1 MKMTITNNFIQFE
14 FPQSLDL
21 WASSAKGDKLPL
33 AARLLADC
41 EASQIPSSATK
52 VELPTKLVAA
62 WPETLAVSAG
72 LPRNC
77 PFGCDLRLSSGLG
90 QTGTTLSVR
99 WLKPSTSVPLSQ
111 APVLDG
117 LSISLGIHTFRL
129 QEPYFSVLELVE
141 EFNEAG
147 RTDPQEQFRIW
158 AHIRSALGE
167 NAVGNVTDSFLR
179 IFRVTSA
186 DSLTFSFTTDANG
199 DLQIDPVLL
208 TSQFNIDDG
217 TTGKV
222 RALLESEEATLIS
235 RLDSLSSGAS
245 SFPLSNGTYVVVDE
259 RLQKALAAVKVLRK
273 ASPEERKRAVLH
285 PEAVIA
291 EMMGEDSD
299 TQALPPVFIET
310 ETYSERVLDVAE
322 WVAPIIPWI
331 KVESQQWLPADTFG
345 FRVGAA
351 EIALTETD
359 LEAAIHQVQTAIEK
373 GEKTALV
380 NGQNVPATAETVSSL
395 TELKDAIT
403 SRKDPSSKVE
413 KTKISKNVLIIQT
426 NFQDSDFVHTSVSNR
441 PGTIGLPDSLKTQPK
456 QHQIDGLTWL
466 QSHWTAGSVGALLAD
481 DMGLGKT
488 FQALAFLAWLK
499 EQMHSGLI
507 EKRPILIVAPVG
519 LLRNWEAEHA
529 LHLSAPGLG
538 DVVRAYGYHIKFLK
552 KGSHKQ
558 GNAGLDSAQISS
570 ADWVLAN
577 YEAISDYQLTFGAIK
592 FACVVFDEAQKI
604 KTPSARMTHAAKGLN
619 TDFVLAM
626 TGTPVE
632 NRLAD
637 LWCIS
642 DVVQPSSLGS
652 IKEFSAK
659 YEGTDS
665 AEAVKGLRAKIWQE
679 ESEIQDKPPL
689 LMLRRLKNEKLKG
702 LPAKHEHVIRKD
714 MPAEQA
720 QAYSHAIAL
729 KQIKGPQGTLGTI
742 QALRAVSLHP
752 DLHHGTSQDLSP
764 EKSARF
770 LVALDVLD
778 KCFEL
783 KEKALIFLESL
794 ELQSAEQ
801 LPLILQQR
809 YQLSKL
815 PLVINGEVNTST
827 RQDRVDDFQGRDG
840 FDVMIL
846 SPKAGGVGITLTAAN
861 HVIHLSRWWNPA
873 VEDQCSDRAYRIG
886 QTKDVHIYYPM
897 AINPN
902 DPESSF
908 DLKLDELMTRKRV
921 LSQQLLAPPTITKQ
935 DYESLLTQVKG

>member
-1 MKMTITNNFIQFE
+1 MNITNTGSSIE
-14 FPQSLDL
+14 FDFSEPLDI
-21 WASSAKGDKLPL
+21 WASSVKGDKIAL
-33 AARLLADC
+33 AARLLSDC
-41 EASQIPSSATK
+41 ELLQISSSTKNIKFPYQIVAS
-52 VELPTKLVAA
+52 
-62 WPETLAVSAG
+62 WPETIAVSAG

-77 PFGCDLRLSSGLG
+77 PFGFDLRLSSGLG

-99 WLKPSTSVPLSQ
+99 WLKPSTSVPLNNTP
-111 APVLDG
+111 AVDG
-117 LSISLGIHTFRL
+117 LIISLGEHFFRI
-129 QEPYFSVLELVE
+129 QEPYFTVLELVN
-141 EFNEAG
+141 EFNEVG

-158 AHIRSALGE
+158 AHIRAALGE
-167 NAVGNVTDSFLR
+167 DTVGNVTDSFLR

-186 DSLTFSFTTDANG
+186 DSLTFSFTTDSNG
-199 DLQIDPVLL
+199 DLQINPVLL
-208 TSQFNIDDG
+208 TSQFNIEDG
-217 TTGKV
+217 TTSKV
-222 RALLESEEATLIS
+222 RALLESEESTLIS
-235 RLDSLSSGAS
+235 RLDSLSLGAS

-259 RLQKALAAVKVLRK
+259 RLQKALAAVKTLRK

-291 EMMGEDSD
+291 EMIGEDSD
-299 TQALPPVFIET
+299 TQFLPPVFIET

-322 WVAPIIPWI
+322 WIAPIVPWI
-331 KVESQQWLPADTFG
+331 KVESQQWLPTDTFG
-345 FRVGAA
+345 FRVGNA
-351 EIALTETD
+351 EIPLTEQD
-359 LEAAIHQVQTAIEK
+359 LESAIHQVQTAINK

-380 NGQNVPATAETVSSL
+380 NGQSVPANAETMASL
-395 TELKDAIT
+395 SDLKYAVAA
-403 SRKDPSSKVE
+403 RKDPSTKGKKPKV
-413 KTKISKNVLIIQT
+413 SKNVLIIKS
-426 NFQDSDFVHTSVSNR
+426 NFEGSDFVHTSESNR
-441 PGTIGLPDSLKTQPK
+441 PGVPGLPELLKTQPK

-466 QSHWTAGSVGALLAD
+466 QRHWVEGSAGALLAD

-488 FQALAFLAWLK
+488 FQALAYLAWLK
-499 EQMHSGLI
+499 EQMHRGLI
-507 EKRPILIVAPVG
+507 PKRPILIVAPVG
-519 LLRNWEAEHA
+519 LLRNWEAEHL
-529 LHLSAPGLG
+529 LHLASPGLG
-538 DVVRAYGYHIKFLK
+538 DVVRAYGENIKFLK

-592 FACVVFDEAQKI
+592 FVCVVFDEAQRV
-604 KTPSARMTHAAKGLN
+604 KTPSARMTTAAKGLN

-637 LWCIS
+637 LWCIA
-642 DVVQPSSLGS
+642 DLVQPFALGAIKDFS
-652 IKEFSAK
+652 IK
-659 YEGTDS
+659 YEGPESES
-665 AEAVKGLRAKIWQE
+665 AIKGLRDKIWQE
-679 ESEIQDKPPL
+679 ESEIQTKPPL

-702 LPAKHEHVIRKD
+702 LPMKHEHVIKKD
-714 MPAEQA
+714 MPPEQA
-720 QAYSHAIAL
+720 QAYSHAIAIN
-729 KQIKGPQGTLGTI
+729 QIRGPQGTLGTI

-752 DLHHGTSQDLSP
+752 DLYHGISQDLAP

-770 LVALDVLD
+770 LVAFDVLD

-783 KEKALIFLESL
+783 NEKALIFLESL
-794 ELQSAEQ
+794 DLQSADQ

-809 YQLSKL
+809 YKLSKL

-827 RQDRVDDFQGRDG
+827 RQDRVNDFQSRSG

-897 AINPN
+897 AINPG
-902 DPESSF
+902 DPDTSF
-908 DLKLDELMTRKRV
+908 DIKLNELMTRKRN

-935 DYESLLTQVKG
+935 EYEFLLSEVKG

>member
-1 MKMTITNNFIQFE
+1 M
-14 FPQSLDL
+14 
-21 WASSAKGDKLPL
+21 
-33 AARLLADC
+33 
-41 EASQIPSSATK
+41 
-52 VELPTKLVAA
+52 
-62 WPETLAVSAG
+62 
-72 LPRNC
+72 
-77 PFGCDLRLSSGLG
+77 
-90 QTGTTLSVR
+90 
-99 WLKPSTSVPLSQ
+99 
-111 APVLDG
+111 
-117 LSISLGIHTFRL
+117 
-129 QEPYFSVLELVE
+129 
-141 EFNEAG
+141 
-147 RTDPQEQFRIW
+147 
-158 AHIRSALGE
+158 
-167 NAVGNVTDSFLR
+167 
-179 IFRVTSA
+179 
-186 DSLTFSFTTDANG
+186 
-199 DLQIDPVLL
+199 
-208 TSQFNIDDG
+208 
-217 TTGKV
+217 
-222 RALLESEEATLIS
+222 
-235 RLDSLSSGAS
+235 
-245 SFPLSNGTYVVVDE
+245 
-259 RLQKALAAVKVLRK
+259 
-273 ASPEERKRAVLH
+273 
-285 PEAVIA
+285 
-291 EMMGEDSD
+291 
-299 TQALPPVFIET
+299 
-310 ETYSERVLDVAE
+310 
-322 WVAPIIPWI
+322 
-331 KVESQQWLPADTFG
+331 
-345 FRVGAA
+345 
-351 EIALTETD
+351 
-359 LEAAIHQVQTAIEK
+359 
-373 GEKTALV
+373 
-380 NGQNVPATAETVSSL
+380 

-403 SRKDPSSKVE
+403 SRKDPSSKGE
-413 KTKISKNVLIIQT
+413 KSKISKNVLIIKT

-466 QSHWTAGSVGALLAD
+466 QSHWAAGSVGALLAD

-488 FQALAFLAWLK
+488 FQALAYLAWLR

-507 EKRPILIVAPVG
+507 AKRPILIVAPVG

-538 DVVRAYGYHIKFLK
+538 DVVRAYGDHIKFLK

-558 GNAGLDSAQISS
+558 GNAGLDSTQLSS

-577 YEAISDYQLTFGAIK
+577 YEAISDYQLSFGAIK
-592 FACVVFDEAQKI
+592 FSCVVFDEAQKI
-604 KTPSARMTHAAKGLN
+604 KTPSARMTHAA
-619 TDFVLAM
+619 
-626 TGTPVE
+626 
-632 NRLAD
+632 
-637 LWCIS
+637 
-642 DVVQPSSLGS
+642 

-665 AEAVKGLRAKIWQE
+665 TEAVKGLRAKIWQE

-714 MPAEQA
+714 MPPEQA

-729 KQIKGPQGTLGTI
+729 KLIKGPQGTLGTI

-752 DLHHGTSQDLSP
+752 DLYRGTSQDLSP

-809 YQLSKL
+809 YKLPKL
-815 PLVINGEVNTST
+815 PLVINGEVNSST
-827 RQDRVDDFQGRDG
+827 RQDRVDDFQARKG

-897 AINPN
+897 AINPS
-902 DPESSF
+902 DPDSSF

-935 DYESLLTQVKG
+935 DYESLLNQVKG